1 MPIDRNFAHSLPAAQ
16 GQQFKPF
23 YSINFP
29 AEVLV
34 NLLRIDNKGSV
45 LKRSQR
51 EVNMKR
57 AQAFCD
63 YLMENHK
70 RFYIVPTVLG
80 VVSAKRGMKPEF
92 EPMAKGAKVG
102 YLHISMC
109 NTIKLFDGQ
118 HRMSGISL
126 GLELFI
132 DKLEEMGFDLAK
144 VDIPMMLFT
153 DLTLKERQLGFTDV
167 NANLSKPMASIT
179 DAYNSR
185 DPLPLLARHLA
196 ENCLPFKGLVDFERN
211 TIAKNS
217 DKYFPLKALKDV
229 NQVLLG
235 LKSTVKEIPDAQ
247 RDLANDFWINVSR
260 AMGWG
265 GLEFNDDSPE
275 LIRSKYIWTHVAM
288 LKALAVAGKE
298 AMEATGGL
306 DTVQWSKLEE
316 LNYSRDKDESDFT
329 GRIIDPITGNMIINK
344 SGVNL
349 AANVLLKTL
358 GIELSEERQ
367 ALENQYFPQEVSE
380 EEVAQA
386 A

>member
-1 MPIDRNFAHSLPAAQ
+1 MTIDRNFSHRLPAAQ

-23 YSINFP
+23 YSINIP

-70 RFYIVPTVLG
+70 RFYIIPTVLG
-80 VVSAKRGMKPEF
+80 VVCAKAGMKPEF
-92 EPMAKGAKVG
+92 EPMAKDAKVG
-102 YLHISMC
+102 HLYISMC
-109 NTIKLFDGQ
+109 NSIKLFDGQ
-118 HRMSGISL
+118 HRMTGVSL
-126 GLELFI
+126 GLELFL

-144 VDIPMMLFT
+144 VDIPMMLYT
-153 DLTLKERQLGFTDV
+153 NLTLKERQLGFTDV

-185 DPLPLLARHLA
+185 DPLPKLARDLA

-211 TIAKNS
+211 TIAKSS

-235 LKSTVKEIPDAQ
+235 LKSTVKEIPDTQ

-265 GLEFNDDSPE
+265 GLEFNDDTPE
-275 LIRSKYIWTHVAM
+275 MVRSTHIWTHVAM

-316 LNYSRDKDESDFT
+316 LNYSRDKDDSDFT
-329 GRIIDPITGNMIINK
+329 GRIIDQITGNMIVNK
-344 SGVNL
+344 AGVNL

-367 ALENQYFPQEVSE
+367 KLENQYFPQEVSGE
-380 EEVAQA
+380 A
-386 A
+386 APKAA